1 MRNPLSAIFQ
11 CADAIAASLA
21 SLQEAQEGHDKPS
34 CAKPG
39 ATTRTSVFGNE
50 DPIAFAIEAA
60 GTITLCAQH
69 QKRIVDDVLVLSK
82 VDAKLI
88 EIHPIDCQ
96 PGILIENSLKMFS
109 AELQANNTI
118 MSFRIED
125 SIQELNIDWV
135 KLDPGRLLQVR
146 CFMRYSLSRSS
157 LINLGTGDDQP
168 LHKRHQIYHGQ

>member
-11 CADAIAASLA
+11 CADAIASALISF
-21 SLQEAQEGHDKPS
+21 QEQETAHRPPTER
-34 CAKPG
+34 PG
-39 ATTRTSVFGNE
+39 AVTRTSVFGNE

-109 AELQANNTI
+109 AELQANNTQ
-118 MSFRIED
+118 MSFEIED
-125 SIQELNIDWV
+125 SIQELEIDWV
-135 KLDPGRLLQVR
+135 KLDPGRLLQVGV
-146 CFMRYSLSRSS
+146 LSAF
-157 LINLGTGDDQP
+157 
-168 LHKRHQIYHGQ
+168 